1 MIAMHNITKTIA
13 DDIFKFSSWWVTL
26 VVLSVALLIPLS
38 IADVPPIL
46 DYPNH
51 LARLV
56 LLAAGPGDPELGR
69 IFTPHWAVTPD
80 LAIDLIGPPLLH
92 VLPVHIVG
100 RMLLGGTLLLNLA
113 GVVTLHR
120 ALFRRNAFWPL
131 ASGLVAY
138 NATFLMGNLNW
149 QIGCGLAMLF
159 AAGWLTWRESRPL
172 ATVLL
177 SAVASM
183 VLFFCHLMGLV
194 FFLVLIGSAEV
205 YAMWKRKA
213 VVMGTLSLLV
223 VSAGPFFLW
232 LLSDLHH
239 EPARTIWLSPQD
251 KLVQFA
257 SPFINYWFYLD
268 MASATLAYGGVLLG
282 VASGWLR
289 FAPQAAV
296 AAATLAILYV
306 ALPFDLVGASFV
318 DTRVAIMLGFLI
330 FAAVSPARLPRRF
343 GRAIAAAVVMLFTV
357 RMLVVAAVWTE
368 HRRDLADLRAI
379 IASVPPGA
387 TVYLADVP
395 PEDAPE
401 YWDTRPRRRLSNDL
415 RTEVHLPALL
425 VIERRAFW
433 PFLFANPTQQPIRLR
448 PAYAALVRAAAS
460 PHSDAA
466 LRADPEAGSAA
477 LRDFDFALLLEAGAD
492 QDLATL
498 VPQCLALQSRNDFA
512 ALFQV
517 RHDACL

>member
-13 DDIFKFSSWWVTL
+13 DDIFKSSSWWVTL

-56 LLAAGPGDPELGR
+56 LLAAGPDDPELGR

-92 VLPVHIVG
+92 VLTVHIVG

-120 ALFRRNAFWPL
+120 ALFKRNAFWPL

-257 SPFINYWFYLD
+257 SSLH
-268 MASATLAYGGVLLG
+268 
-282 VASGWLR
+282 
-289 FAPQAAV
+289 Q
-296 AAATLAILYV
+296 
-306 ALPFDLVGASFV
+306 
-318 DTRVAIMLGFLI
+318 
-330 FAAVSPARLPRRF
+330 
-343 GRAIAAAVVMLFTV
+343 
-357 RMLVVAAVWTE
+357 
-368 HRRDLADLRAI
+368 
-379 IASVPPGA
+379 
-387 TVYLADVP
+387 
-395 PEDAPE
+395 
-401 YWDTRPRRRLSNDL
+401 
-415 RTEVHLPALL
+415 LL
-425 VIERRAFW
+425 V
-433 PFLFANPTQQPIRLR
+433 LFG
-448 PAYAALVRAAAS
+448 Y
-460 PHSDAA
+460 
-466 LRADPEAGSAA
+466 G
-477 LRDFDFALLLEAGAD
+477 
-492 QDLATL
+492 
-498 VPQCLALQSRNDFA
+498 
-512 ALFQV
+512 
-517 RHDACL
+517 